1 MLKAHLG
8 GKAPSPILSEWL
20 QGYPVN
26 FDQLIGRV
34 ILLEVFQVNCPGCF
48 LNALPLASRLYE
60 TYFDQGLSVIG
71 IATAFEDFHINNLR
85 NLTLLLTENIVV
97 GETKRA
103 LLQQGKLISGRL
115 PFSIPFPVAMDRLQ
129 KRQKTTDRNEVVDF
143 INRHVTD
150 FEERPKI
157 IQQNIYQQVE
167 HYFQSLD
174 YHAKTFELYDLKG
187 TPSYILI
194 DRKGLLRHCEFGS
207 HYNLEQQVQILLRE

>member
-1 MLKAHLG
+1 
-8 GKAPSPILSEWL
+8 
-20 QGYPVN
+20 
-26 FDQLIGRV
+26 
-34 ILLEVFQVNCPGCF
+34 
-48 LNALPLASRLYE
+48 
-60 TYFDQGLSVIG
+60 
-71 IATAFEDFHINNLR
+71 
-85 NLTLLLTENIVV
+85 
-97 GETKRA
+97 
-103 LLQQGKLISGRL
+103 
-115 PFSIPFPVAMDRLQ
+115 MDRLQ
-129 KRQKTTDRNEVVDF
+129 KRQKTTNRNEVVDF

-194 DRKGLLRHCEFGS
+194 DRKGLLRRCEFGS